1 MADKI
6 KITKEDILS
15 DNVELPEGYKFEK
28 YKTKQEIKDEIQA
41 RIDELESGIGE
52 KPKDQEL
59 MEHGEMN
66 HPYYQTLEEIE
77 YLKEELKNIK

>member
-1 MADKI
+1 MSDKI

-41 RIDELESGIGE
+41 QIDELESGLGE
-52 KPKDQEL
+52 KPKDKEL
-59 MEHGEMN
+59 IEHGIMN
-66 HPYYQTLEEIE
+66 HPYYQTLVFIEE
-77 YLKEELKNIK
+77 LKEELKNI